1 MAAPESTVWGAI
13 EGGYG
18 RIGIYVNRTI
28 TTTAVSATVEIW
40 FWSKYSV
47 SDSSNNLYFDNKATN
62 VEPSIAAMTKFG
74 TVSVS
79 TTVSSGSGWSTS
91 NQVKLKSFT
100 YTYNKSGSTQTRYL
114 YAKFADIDRV
124 GATMAASTTIAIPAL
139 AKYTISYNA
148 NGGTGAPSSQTKTYN
163 STLTL
168 SSAKPT
174 RTGYDF
180 KGWATSAS
188 GSVAYAAGASYTA
201 NASVTL
207 YAVWQAK
214 TYAVRYDANGGS
226 GAPSQQTK
234 TYGVNL
240 KLSSTIP
247 TRSKHTFKG
256 WGTSASATTV
266 AYAAGATYTGN
277 APLTLY
283 AIWEINYVN
292 PIIHSLQVSRC
303 DSTGALTDEG
313 TCGLISFQWQTSYA
327 VSAISISWIPT
338 DGTGS
343 ATVTA
348 SGTSGKVNKIVG
360 FVAYHKVEL
369 DSGRYTTTNE
379 AVEISSGSIVEGAE
393 TTTGE
398 KVYFGTLADGTE
410 LYYTEVGL
418 KPDTTYK
425 ITVIVEDSGGNS
437 TATST
442 LASAVF
448 PIDVLYEGRGI
459 AFGKTAELEST
470 ADFGYQAKFNEAVYG
485 KALGLDWL
493 PGIPEN
499 SDLNDYKETGCYAV
513 HGNAIAETCA
523 NMPIKRAGRL
533 EVWAA
538 TGEGIRLTQ
547 WSYLRQRFIPYN
559 SENAV
564 WERDI
569 TRSADNVWRYYDW
582 WKSNLTPA
590 ASEKV
595 YSKAAITI
603 ALGANTTL
611 GALNTYT
618 KIPLDKLSISTSD
631 RLTMQS
637 NSIRIGA
644 NISHVKVSGQFL
656 IKCGSITGNRH
667 ARLQKES
674 GGTTTSL
681 AWVVLTGTASSNT
694 VFHFTPF
701 IVPVKEG
708 DLLKVVYYTGDVDD
722 MNVSGSAANGW
733 QTYLTAEEL

>member
-91 NQVKLKSFT
+91 NQVKLKTFT
-100 YTYNKSGSTQTRYL
+100 YSYNKGASAQTRYL

-240 KLSSTIP
+240 KLSSATP
-247 TRSKHTFKG
+247 TRSKYTFKG

-283 AIWEINYVN
+283 AIWELNYVN
-292 PIIHSLQVSRC
+292 PIIHSLQVARC
-303 DSTGALTDEG
+303 DSTGAATDEG
-313 TCGLISFQWQTSYA
+313 AFGLISFQWQTSYA
-327 VSAISISWIPT
+327 VSTIVISWIPT

-343 ATVTA
+343 KTVTA
-348 SGTSGKVNKIVG
+348 SGTSGTVNAIVG
-360 FVAYHKVEL
+360 
-369 DSGRYTTTNE
+369 D
-379 AVEISSGSIVEGAE
+379 GALS
-393 TTTGE
+393 TD
-398 KVYFGTLADGTE
+398 V
-410 LYYTEVGL
+410 
-418 KPDTTYK
+418 TYSV
-425 ITVIVEDSGGNS
+425 TVTVTDSGGNS

-470 ADFGYQAKFNEAVYG
+470 ADFGWQAKFNEAVYG
-485 KALGLDWL
+485 KALGLDRL

-499 SDLNDYKETGCYAV
+499 SDLNDYMETGCYAV
-513 HGNAIAETCA
+513 HSNAIAETVA
-523 NMPIKRAGRL
+523 NMPIERAGRL

-582 WKSNLTPA
+582 WKSTLTPA

-603 ALGANTTL
+603 ALSTNTTL
-611 GALNTYT
+611 GVLNAYT
-618 KIPLDKLSISTSD
+618 KVPLDRLSISTSD

-656 IKCGSITGNRH
+656 VKCGSITGNRH

-681 AWVVLTGTASSNT
+681 AWVVLTGAASSNT

>member
-13 EGGYG
+13 AGGYG

-47 SDSSNNLYFDNKATN
+47 SDSSNNLYFDNKSTN
-62 VEPSIAAMTKFG
+62 VEPSIIAMTKYG

-124 GATMAASTTIAIPAL
+124 GATMAASTTISIPAL
-139 AKYTISYNA
+139 TKYTISYNA

-188 GSVAYAAGASYTA
+188 GSVAYSAGASYTA

-303 DSTGALTDEG
+303 DSTGATTDEG
-313 TCGLISFQWQTSYA
+313 TYGLISFQWQTSYA

-348 SGTSGKVNKIVG
+348 SGTSGKVNAIVG
-360 FVAYHKVEL
+360 
-369 DSGRYTTTNE
+369 G
-379 AVEISSGSIVEGAE
+379 GALS
-393 TTTGE
+393 TD
-398 KVYFGTLADGTE
+398 V
-410 LYYTEVGL
+410 
-418 KPDTTYK
+418 TYSV
-425 ITVIVEDSGGNS
+425 TVTVSDSGGNS

-448 PIDVLYEGRGI
+448 PIDVLTEGRGI
-459 AFGKTAELEST
+459 AFGKTAELESV

-485 KALGLDWL
+485 RALGLDWL

-499 SDLNDYKETGCYAV
+499 SDLNDYMETGCYAV
-513 HGNAIAETCA
+513 YGNAIAETCA

-533 EVWAA
+533 EVWSA
-538 TGEGIRLTQ
+538 TGEGVRLTQ

-582 WKSNLTPA
+582 WKSSLTPA

-656 IKCGSITGNRH
+656 VKCGSITGNRH